1 MNSGCPGL
9 PEELFR
15 ERNPTDKVSVL
26 QQQILTLTEEVKS
39 QKVRQRVLL
48 RAGPWGWSQGLPYT
62 LMLGWEALSR
72 HSLGTSWMSWC
83 YPFVCA
89 CFCPAQGR
97 MTVLQP
103 LLGSNSQQMDWKREV
118 KQIQVYSAG
127 ILLIHLYCSVNVQSW
142 IGTVTLAET
151 AGLSHIVNNKLIFM
165 NSDPPQGSD
174 LTVEVSAWVTA
185 KTVSPVFYCFLQA

>member
-1 MNSGCPGL
+1 
-9 PEELFR
+9 
-15 ERNPTDKVSVL
+15 
-26 QQQILTLTEEVKS
+26 
-39 QKVRQRVLL
+39 
-48 RAGPWGWSQGLPYT
+48 
-62 LMLGWEALSR
+62 MLGWEALSR

-127 ILLIHLYCSVNVQSW
+127 TLLIHLYCSVNVQSW

-151 AGLSHIVNNKLIFM
+151 AGLSHIVNNKLIFL

-185 KTVSPVFYCFLQA
+185 KTVSPVFYCFLQAQSDARLSTDGAGSSSKRRGRRAGPTISCIFYLLP